1 MDEERRRDRRHPFR
15 VRVVL
20 SAGRHEVVAQT
31 ENVSFKGILL
41 RTDLPLSNR
50 QFVRL
55 RITLPPEGDE
65 LATAGMVAR
74 RFTAKDGVPP
84 GVGVQLYGLAG
95 EQRDRWNRFIQ
106 FSGPRPQA
114 DASAPSVFPPGTLDA
129 VRRRYPRHAAVLQ
142 VRLKT
147 VDDLQL
153 LYTDNISKGG
163 TFVRTTKELAVGT
176 SVQLGVV
183 HPKTG
188 EQFQLGAVVRR
199 LAPAPAPGLGLEFT
213 KLTEERRQQFLDY
226 VSSEIPVE
234 EVAYMPVEAPARSTP

>member
-114 DASAPSVFPPGTLDA
+114 
-129 VRRRYPRHAAVLQ
+129 
-142 VRLKT
+142 
-147 VDDLQL
+147 
-153 LYTDNISKGG
+153 
-163 TFVRTTKELAVGT
+163 
-176 SVQLGVV
+176 
-183 HPKTG
+183 
-188 EQFQLGAVVRR
+188 
-199 LAPAPAPGLGLEFT
+199 APAPAPGLGVEFT